1 MHAQGLALGFSRRY
15 TRNPKV
21 KAGTG
26 AMAAHRFFVAATA
39 IPLLA
44 VVFVINGTVP
54 GLLIP
59 TTAQAFWTTGFAQ
72 SFINDGFSI
81 YAHNIGAPQP
91 AAIAFGL
98 SGALVTSVFLK
109 LGLSAADAYSAAFA
123 LWLTVAF
130 AGAYNLTR
138 RLGGEPMM
146 SLLSAT
152 LWCTMPVLWFH
163 NGYSMLALGIA
174 LLPFYFYC
182 SARVLDYPR
191 SITNFILFQVACLIA
206 VFMDG
211 YTYIMFA
218 VATGFAFLFS
228 LIKFRDSSLTDIIIK
243 GFTIGAGLLISY
255 VLYALYVGQAEFIA
269 SPIDF
274 FRGWGANLEFFF
286 IATKGVMFLP
296 DLMGISDARTA
307 QEYFGDSSVFKS
319 SFSAAIIIVAI
330 YAVVTAKADR
340 KAMALFAVIALF
352 GFYMSL
358 GPSVK
363 LFTYRPEGMDQ
374 LMPKSYGLFSTG
386 NAWLS
391 ERLPGFKNMRASYR
405 WMALGVFGCWVI
417 LAIMLSSKR
426 WSVTQK
432 AIALVVV
439 AAFNIPAAGV
449 VRNYYQD
456 RADVTSRE
464 AVVQE
469 LVPLVK
475 KGETVAFLPYRN
487 DFLVNYLASK
497 LDIRTYNI
505 GGDKN
510 LASARESWPETMK
523 RFNQDEIDPDFMAN
537 VRAVLENEDADAVAI
552 TYIDLLAS
560 AHSGP
565 LRDVF
570 KDELTAIAKKLD
582 DDPRL
587 VASYSDHFAIIRLNP
602 GIKGMGEAWVA
613 RSYDPRKDREPIK
626 LGKGSSVSFRVGG
639 LKPELM
645 LHRGW
650 SRFET
655 NGIWSTRNVS
665 NVLLELPT
673 QQDLMLRVDMA
684 PFVPRSTDQM
694 KVQLLMNG
702 HNVFERTYVGRGD
715 GTWRVEA
722 ENIKLPSS
730 TLSEDGINVLEFK
743 VDPLLSPTS
752 IGIQDPRSLGVMLQQ
767 ISVE

>member
-1 MHAQGLALGFSRRY
+1 ML
-15 TRNPKV
+15 V
-21 KAGTG
+21 
-26 AMAAHRFFVAATA
+26 
-39 IPLLA
+39 
-44 VVFVINGTVP
+44 VVFVVNGTIP
-54 GLLIP
+54 GLMTP
-59 TTAQAFWTTGFAQ
+59 TTAQALWTAGFAQ

-81 YAHNIGAPQP
+81 YAHNIGAPEP

-98 SGALVTSVFLK
+98 SGALATSAFLK
-109 LGLSAADAYSAAFA
+109 LGLPAADAYSAAFA

-130 AGAYNLTR
+130 GGAYKLTR
-138 RLGGEPMM
+138 RLGGEWLL

-152 LWCTMPVLWFH
+152 LWCTTPVVWFH

-182 SARVLDYPR
+182 SVRVLDHPR
-191 SITNFILFQVACLIA
+191 SIANFVLFLFACLIA

-218 VATGFAFLFS
+218 VATGFAFLFT
-228 LIKFRDSSLTDIIIK
+228 LYPHRNGNLTDIILK
-243 GFTIGAGLLISY
+243 GLTIGAGLLISY
-255 VLYALYVGQAEFIA
+255 VLYALYVGQAEFIP

-286 IATKGVMFLP
+286 IATKGVMLLP
-296 DLMGISDARTA
+296 DLLGISAARTA

-319 SFSAAIIIVAI
+319 SFSAAIILVAL
-330 YAVVTAKADR
+330 YAIGTAKADR

-363 LFTYRPEGMDQ
+363 LFTHRPDGMDQ
-374 LMPKSYGLFSTG
+374 LMPKSFELFSTG

-391 ERLPGFKNMRASYR
+391 EKLPGFKNMRASYR
-405 WMALGVFGCWVI
+405 WLALGVFGCWAI
-417 LAIMLSSKR
+417 LAIMLSSNR
-426 WSVTQK
+426 WTILQK
-432 AIALVVV
+432 AIALVIV
-439 AAFNIPAAGV
+439 AAFNLPSTLVI
-449 VRNYYQD
+449 RNYYND
-456 RADVTSRE
+456 RADVSSRE

-469 LVPLVK
+469 LTPLVK
-475 KGETVAFLPYRN
+475 KGETIAFLPYRN
-487 DFLVNYLASK
+487 DFLVNYVASK
-497 LDIRTYNI
+497 LGIRTYNI

-510 LASARESWPETMK
+510 LASAREFWPETVK
-523 RFNQDEIDPDFMAN
+523 RFSQDEIDPDFIAN
-537 VRAVLENEDADAVAI
+537 VRAVLENEDANAVVI
-552 TYIDLLAS
+552 TYIDLLAA

-565 LRDVF
+565 LRSVF
-570 KDELTAIAKKLD
+570 KDELSAIAQRLD

-587 VASYSDHFAIIRLNP
+587 FASYSDHFAVIRLNP
-602 GIKGMGEAWVA
+602 GLKGMGEAWVA
-613 RSYDPRKDREPIK
+613 QSYDPRKDREPIR
-626 LGKGSSVSFRVGG
+626 LEKGSSVSFRVGG
-639 LKPELM
+639 LNPELM

-655 NGIWSTRNVS
+655 NGIWSTRKVS
-665 NVLLELPT
+665 NVLLDLPR
-673 QQDLMLRVDMA
+673 QQDLNLRVEMA

-694 KVQLLMNG
+694 KVQLVMNG

-730 TLSEDGINVLEFK
+730 ILSEDGINVLEFK

-752 IGIQDPRSLGVMLQQ
+752 IGIQDPRSLGVMLQR

>member
-1 MHAQGLALGFSRRY
+1 MS
-15 TRNPKV
+15 
-21 KAGTG
+21 
-26 AMAAHRFFVAATA
+26 AHRIFVAATA

-81 YAHNIGAPQP
+81 YAHNIGAPEP

-98 SGALVTSVFLK
+98 SGALATSAFLK

-130 AGAYNLTR
+130 TGAYKLTR
-138 RLGGEPMM
+138 RLGGAAMM
-146 SLLSAT
+146 SLLSAM
-152 LWCTMPVLWFH
+152 LWCTMPVVWFH

-182 SARVLDYPR
+182 SVRVLDHPR
-191 SITNFILFQVACLIA
+191 SISNFILFQFACLVA

-228 LIKFRDSSLTDIIIK
+228 LIKFRSSNLTDITIK

-255 VLYALYVGQAEFIA
+255 VLYALYVGQAEFIS

-286 IATKGVMFLP
+286 IATKGMMFLP

-330 YAVVTAKADR
+330 YAIVTAKADR

-363 LFTYRPEGMDQ
+363 LFTYRPDGMDQ

-386 NAWLS
+386 NALLS

-426 WSVTQK
+426 WSVMQK
-432 AIALVVV
+432 VIVLVIV
-439 AAFNIPAAGV
+439 AAFNIPAIGV

-456 RADVTSRE
+456 RADVKSRE
-464 AVVQE
+464 VVVQE
-469 LVPLVK
+469 LAPLVK
-475 KGETVAFLPYRN
+475 KGETIAFLPYRN
-487 DFLVNYLASK
+487 DFLINYLASK

-537 VRAVLENEDADAVAI
+537 VRAVLENEDANAVVI

-565 LRDVF
+565 LRNVF
-570 KDELTAIAKKLD
+570 KEELSTIAKNLD

-587 VASYSDHFAIIRLNP
+587 VASYSDHFAVIRLNP
-602 GIKGMGEAWVA
+602 GLKGMGEAWVA
-613 RSYDPRKDREPIK
+613 QSNDPRKDREPIRLK
-626 LGKGSSVSFRVGG
+626 KGSSVSFRVGG

-655 NGIWSTRNVS
+655 NGIWSTRKVS
-665 NVLLELPT
+665 NVLLELPK
-673 QQDLMLRVDMA
+673 QQDLNLRVDMA

-702 HNVFERTYVGRGD
+702 HNVFERTYVGIGD
-715 GTWRVEA
+715 GTWRVES
-722 ENIKLPSS
+722 ENIKLPNS

-743 VDPLLSPTS
+743 VDSLLSPTS
-752 IGIQDPRSLGVMLQQ
+752 LGIQDPRSLGVMLQQ

>member
-1 MHAQGLALGFSRRY
+1 MS
-15 TRNPKV
+15 
-21 KAGTG
+21 
-26 AMAAHRFFVAATA
+26 AHRLFVATAA

-44 VVFVINGTVP
+44 VVFVVNGTVP

-59 TTAQAFWTTGFAQ
+59 TTAQALWTVGFAQ
-72 SFINDGFSI
+72 SFINDGFSLF
-81 YAHNIGAPQP
+81 AHNIGAPEP

-98 SGALVTSVFLK
+98 SGALATSAFLK
-109 LGLSAADAYSAAFA
+109 LGLAAVDAYSAAFA

-130 AGAYNLTR
+130 GGAYKLTR
-138 RLGGEPMM
+138 RFGGEAMI

-152 LWCTMPVLWFH
+152 LWCTMPVVWFH

-182 SARVLDYPR
+182 SVRVLDRPR
-191 SITNFILFQVACLIA
+191 SIASFVLFVFACLVA

-211 YTYIMFA
+211 YTYMMFA

-228 LIKFRDSSLTDIIIK
+228 LIRFRDSSLTDIIIK
-243 GFTIGAGLLISY
+243 GFTIGAGLLVSY

-286 IATKGVMFLP
+286 IATKGMMFLP

-319 SFSAAIIIVAI
+319 SFSAAVIIVAI

-340 KAMALFAVIALF
+340 KAMVLFAIIGLF

-374 LMPKSYGLFSTG
+374 LMPKSYELFSTG

-391 ERLPGFKNMRASYR
+391 EKLPGFKNMRASYR

-432 AIALVVV
+432 AIALIVV
-439 AAFNIPAAGV
+439 AAFNVPAVGII
-449 VRNYYQD
+449 RNYYQD
-456 RADVTSRE
+456 RADVGSRE

-469 LVPLVK
+469 LAPLVR

-523 RFNQDEIDPDFMAN
+523 RFSQDEIDPDFMAN

-552 TYIDLLAS
+552 TYIDLLAA

-565 LRDVF
+565 VRDVF
-570 KDELTAIAKKLD
+570 KDELSDIARKLD
-582 DDPRL
+582 GDPRL
-587 VASYSDHFAIIRLNP
+587 AASYSDHFAVIRLNP
-602 GIKGMGEAWVA
+602 GLKGMGEAWVA
-613 RSYDPRKDREPIK
+613 QSYDPRKDREPIK
-626 LGKGSSVSFRVGG
+626 LEKGSTVSFRVGG

-655 NGIWSTRNVS
+655 NGIWSTRKVS
-665 NVLLELPT
+665 NVLLELPKH
-673 QQDLMLRVDMA
+673 QDLNLRVDLA
-684 PFVPRSTDQM
+684 PFVPRSQDRM
-694 KVQLLMNG
+694 KVQLSMNG
-702 HNVFERTYVGRGD
+702 HDVFERTYVGRND
-715 GTWRVEA
+715 GTWRVET

-730 TLSEDGINVLEFK
+730 ILSEDGINVLEFK

-767 ISVE
+767 ISIE